1 MAVSFDP
8 LFLET
13 EEALLLRITAIGDRA
28 VVRSQDDVAVEQVLG
43 MLAEGMT
50 PESIVRGHAGIEIDD
65 IRACLVYARRAV
77 YFNGTRPGR
86 EARGRD

>member
-8 LFLET
+8 LYLERDD
-13 EEALLLRITAIGDRA
+13 ALLLRITASGGRA
-28 VVRSQDDVAVEQVLG
+28 VLRSHDDVAVEQVLG

-50 PESIVRGHAGIEIDD
+50 PESIVRGHAGLEVDD

-77 YFNGTRPGR
+77 YFNGTQPSREGPGR
-86 EARGRD
+86 D